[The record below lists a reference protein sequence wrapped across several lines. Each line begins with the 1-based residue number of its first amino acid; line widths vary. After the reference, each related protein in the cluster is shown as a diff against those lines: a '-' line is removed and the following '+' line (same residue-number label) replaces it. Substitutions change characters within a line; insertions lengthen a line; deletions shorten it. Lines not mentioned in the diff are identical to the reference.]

1 VKGKT
6 LTWVVDSD
14 RFSLCDLNMDLL
26 KELGWG
32 RGQTLKIWILDK
44 NDGREAGLVS
54 ESQIPELFKMYEK
67 ERVIVLH
74 VVVSDSDGS
83 SNCSG
88 KNAVYPCTPAQ
99 LISGIE
105 IASQSQA
112 GNTHGCFHLNEEH
125 MYNSDGGKVPIAFL
139 LDLCS
144 KSYF

>member
-32 RGQTLKIWILDK
+32 RGQALKIWILDK

-125 MYNSDGGKVPIAFL
+125 MYNSDGGKVPVAFL